1 MHEHHPTAPTTPP
14 SQSVNK
20 HATNTQTC
28 MKATHPRFN
37 PPRNWTIE
45 APVPTPSS
53 DDAFAEVKAKVDLVK
68 VVQEHVRL
76 TKRNKD
82 LWGLCPF
89 HQEDSPSFKVNPQM
103 QSWYCFGCERSGD
116 VFTFVELIEKTDKR
130 GALQLLAERAGVELK
145 KLSPEQKERSDSRR
159 RLLAM
164 LKLAAQ
170 FYEYVLWST
179 PAGEK
184 GRKLLEARMVGE
196 ETARRFQLGYA
207 PAGRGFA
214 EYLRAKKR
222 SLQDAQDAG
231 LMRRDGT
238 DFFAERLVIP
248 IRDERGQPLAFTART
263 VRSDEQRKYINS
275 PETAAYIK
283 GRVIFGLD
291 LARDE
296 ISKKGHAVLM
306 EGQFDVITA
315 HHHGVTN
322 AVASSG
328 TALTDDQVRLLKR
341 FTDEVLLVFDADRA
355 GRAAAFKAIELAA
368 AHQMRT
374 RVATVT
380 PPAKDPDE
388 FLRAAGAEAPQRW
401 DELAAAALSGWE
413 FWIKD
418 ALTGLNPGNPNQL
431 ELAASRARE
440 VLEKI
445 PDPAVRETY
454 RERAASWIGV
464 QPHLLT
470 AQANPLPPSGG
481 RVRERGGEAP
491 GNGKAGLAARL
502 VGKKLT
508 VGRYLLQL
516 LAVRPV
522 AFERVRTKLT
532 PDELDE
538 EDRGIYERMLETY
551 ERGGASGLET
561 ELAEYPAEEQDLIR
575 RAWAAPPP
583 SVDDE
588 VAVELAERIRLDHM
602 KGLHSGIIRE
612 LSEAE
617 SGKDSERVARLEAK
631 ARELARAIN
640 DLERRS

>member
-1 MHEHHPTAPTTPP
+1 MPTSA
-14 SQSVNK
+14 
-20 HATNTQTC
+20 
-28 MKATHPRFN
+28 
-37 PPRNWTIE
+37 
-45 APVPTPSS
+45 S

-68 VVQEHVRL
+68 IVQEHLRL
-76 TKRNKD
+76 TRRNKD
-82 LWGLCPF
+82 FVGLCPF
-89 HQEDSPSFKVNPQM
+89 HEEDTPSFTVHPQT
-103 QSWYCFGCERSGD
+103 QTWYCFGCQRHGD

-130 GALQLLAERAGVELK
+130 GALQTLAERAGVELK
-145 KLSPEQKERSDSRR
+145 KLSPEQKERSDSRK
-159 RLLAM
+159 RLLTM
-164 LKLAAQ
+164 LKLSAQ
-170 FYEYVLWST
+170 FYEYVLWSS
-179 PAGEK
+179 PAGEP
-184 GRKLLEARMVGE
+184 GRRLLESRMVSE

-214 EYLRAKKR
+214 EYLRAKKK
-222 SLQDAQDAG
+222 SLQDAQEAG

-248 IRDERGQPLAFTART
+248 IRDERSQPLAFTART
-263 VRSDEQRKYINS
+263 VRADEQRKYINS
-275 PETAAYIK
+275 PETPAYIK

-291 LARDE
+291 LARDD
-296 ISKKGHAVLM
+296 ITRKGHAVLM

-341 FTDEVLLVFDADRA
+341 FTDELLLVFDADRA
-355 GRAAAFKAIELAA
+355 GRAAAFKAIELAS

-388 FLRAAGAEAPQRW
+388 FLRAAGAQAAERW
-401 DELAAAALSGWE
+401 DELATAASSGWE

-454 RERAASWIGV
+454 RERAAGWIGV

-470 AQANPLPPSGG
+470 AQAASPSPRSGG
-481 RVRERGGEAP
+481 RVGEAA
-491 GNGKAGLAARL
+491 NGKAGLAARL
-502 VGKKLT
+502 AGKKLT

-522 AFERVRTKLT
+522 AFERVRTMVT

-538 EDRGIYERMLETY
+538 GDRGIYVRMLETY
-551 ERGGASGLET
+551 ERGGVSGLET
-561 ELAEYPAEEQDLIR
+561 ELAGYPAEEQDLIR

-588 VAVELAERIRLDHM
+588 VAVELAERVRLDHM

>member
-1 MHEHHPTAPTTPP
+1 
-14 SQSVNK
+14 
-20 HATNTQTC
+20 
-28 MKATHPRFN
+28 
-37 PPRNWTIE
+37 
-45 APVPTPSS
+45 VPTPSS
-53 DDAFAEVKAKVDLVK
+53 DDAFAEVKAKTDLVK

-184 GRKLLEARMVGE
+184 GRKLLEARLVGE

-214 EYLRAKKR
+214 EYLRAKKK

-263 VRSDEQRKYINS
+263 VRADEQRKYINS
-275 PETAAYIK
+275 PETPAYIK

-296 ISKKGHAVLM
+296 ITKRGHAVLM

-341 FTDEVLLVFDADRA
+341 FTDELLLVFDADRA

-368 AHQMRT
+368 AHQIRT

-401 DELAAAALSGWE
+401 EELVAAAPSGWE

-470 AQANPLPPSGG
+470 PQAQPPSPRSGG
-481 RVRERGGEAP
+481 RVGQRGMEAA
-491 GNGKAGLAARL
+491 NGKSGLAARL

-522 AFERVRTKLT
+522 AFERVRTKLN

-538 EDRGIYERMLETY
+538 GDRGIYVRMLETY

-640 DLERRS
+640 ELERRS

>member
-1 MHEHHPTAPTTPP
+1 
-14 SQSVNK
+14 
-20 HATNTQTC
+20 
-28 MKATHPRFN
+28 
-37 PPRNWTIE
+37 
-45 APVPTPSS
+45 VPTPAS
-53 DDAFAEVKAKVDLVK
+53 DDAFAEVKAKVDLIK

-82 LWGLCPF
+82 FWGLCPF

-130 GALQLLAERAGVELK
+130 GALQILAERAGVELK

-170 FYEYVLWST
+170 YYEYVLWST

-184 GRKLLEARMVGE
+184 GRRLLESRKVGE

-207 PAGRGFA
+207 PAGRGFS
-214 EYLRAKKR
+214 EYLRVKKK
-222 SLQDAQDAG
+222 SLQDAQEAG
-231 LMRRDGT
+231 LMRRDGS

-263 VRSDEQRKYINS
+263 VRADEQRKYINS
-275 PETAAYIK
+275 PETPAYIK

-296 ISKKGHAVLM
+296 ITKRGHAVLM

-315 HHHGVTN
+315 HQFGVQN

-328 TALTDDQVRLLKR
+328 TALTEEQVRLLKR

-355 GRAAAFKAIELAA
+355 GRSAAFKAVELAS
-368 AHQMRT
+368 AHQVRT
-374 RVATVT
+374 RVATIT

-388 FLRAAGAEAPQRW
+388 FLRAAGAEAPERW
-401 DELAAAALSGWE
+401 EELAAAALSGWE

-418 ALTGLNPGNPNQL
+418 ALTGLNTGNPNHL

-445 PDPAVRETY
+445 PDAAVRESY
-454 RERAASWIGV
+454 RERAAGWIGV

-470 AQANPLPPSGG
+470 SQPQTQRSKPVIGS
-481 RVRERGGEAP
+481 
-491 GNGKAGLAARL
+491 NGKDGLAARL
-502 VGKKLT
+502 AGKKLT

-522 AFERVRTKLT
+522 AFERVRTKIT
-532 PDELDE
+532 PEELDE
-538 EDRGIYERMLETY
+538 QDRGIYVRMLETY

-561 ELAEYPAEEQDLIR
+561 ELAGYPAEEQDLIR

-588 VAVELAERIRLDHM
+588 VAEELAVRVRLDHM

-617 SGKDSERVARLEAK
+617 RGNDSERVGRLEAK

-640 DLERRS
+640 EMERSG

>member
-1 MHEHHPTAPTTPP
+1 
-14 SQSVNK
+14 
-20 HATNTQTC
+20 
-28 MKATHPRFN
+28 
-37 PPRNWTIE
+37 
-45 APVPTPSS
+45 VPTPSS

-68 VVQEHVRL
+68 IVQEHLRL
-76 TKRNKD
+76 TKKNRD
-82 LWGLCPF
+82 FVGLCPF
-89 HQEDSPSFKVNPQM
+89 HQEDTPSFTVHPQT
-103 QSWYCFGCERSGD
+103 QTWYCFGCQRHGD

-130 GALQLLAERAGVELK
+130 GALQSLAERAGVELK
-145 KLSPEQKERSDSRR
+145 KLSPEQKERSDSRK
-159 RLLAM
+159 RLLTM

-170 FYEYVLWST
+170 FYEYVLWSS
-179 PAGEK
+179 PAGEP
-184 GRKLLEARMVGE
+184 GRRLLESRKVSE

-214 EYLRAKKR
+214 EYLRAKKK
-222 SLQDAQDAG
+222 SLQDAQEAG
-231 LMRRDGT
+231 LMRRDGS

-263 VRSDEQRKYINS
+263 VRADEQRKYINS
-275 PETAAYIK
+275 PETPAYIK

-296 ISKKGHAVLM
+296 ITKQGHAVLM

-315 HHHGVTN
+315 HHHGVIN

-341 FTDEVLLVFDADRA
+341 FTDELLLVFDADRA
-355 GRAAAFKAIELAA
+355 GRGAAFKAIELAS

-401 DELAAAALSGWE
+401 AELAAAAPSGWE

-418 ALTGLNPGNPNQL
+418 ALTGLNPGNPNHL
-431 ELAASRARE
+431 ELAASRVRE

-445 PDPAVRETY
+445 PDAAVRETY
-454 RERAASWIGV
+454 RERAAGWIGV

-470 AQANPLPPSGG
+470 AQAGSPSPRSGG
-481 RVRERGGEAP
+481 RIGEAS
-491 GNGKAGLAARL
+491 NGKAGLAARL
-502 VGKKLT
+502 TGKKLT

-516 LAVRPV
+516 LAVRPM
-522 AFERVRTKLT
+522 AFERVRTLLT
-532 PDELDE
+532 PDELNE
-538 EDRGIYERMLETY
+538 EDRGIYVRMLETY
-551 ERGGASGLET
+551 ERGGVSGLET
-561 ELAEYPAEEQDLIR
+561 ELAGYPAEEQDLIR

-602 KGLHSGIIRE
+602 RARHSGIIRE

-617 SGKDSERVARLEAK
+617 RGKDSELVARLEAQ
-631 ARELARAIN
+631 AGELARAIN
-640 DLERRS
+640 EIERRN

>member
-1 MHEHHPTAPTTPP
+1 M
-14 SQSVNK
+14 
-20 HATNTQTC
+20 
-28 MKATHPRFN
+28 
-37 PPRNWTIE
+37 
-45 APVPTPSS
+45 PTPAS
-53 DDAFAEVKAKVDLVK
+53 DDAFAEVKAKVDLIK

-82 LWGLCPF
+82 FWGLCPF

-130 GALQLLAERAGVELK
+130 GALQILAERAGVELK

-170 FYEYVLWST
+170 YYEYVLWST
-179 PAGEK
+179 PTGEK
-184 GRKLLEARMVGE
+184 GRKLLESRKVSE

-207 PAGRGFA
+207 PPGRGFS
-214 EYLRAKKR
+214 EYLRAKKK
-222 SLQDAQDAG
+222 SLMDAQEAG
-231 LMRRDGT
+231 LMRRDGS

-263 VRSDEQRKYINS
+263 VRADEQRKYINS
-275 PETAAYIK
+275 PETPAYIK

-296 ISKKGHAVLM
+296 ITKRGHAVLM

-315 HHHGVTN
+315 HQFGVQN

-328 TALTDDQVRLLKR
+328 TALTEDQVRLLKR

-355 GRAAAFKAIELAA
+355 GRAAAFKAVELAS

-374 RVATVT
+374 RVATIT

-388 FLRAAGAEAPQRW
+388 FLRAAGAEAPERW
-401 DELAAAALSGWE
+401 EELAGAALSGWE

-418 ALTGLNPGNPNQL
+418 ALTGLNTGNPNHL

-445 PDPAVRETY
+445 PDAAVRESY
-454 RERAASWIGV
+454 RERAAGWIGV

-470 AQANPLPPSGG
+470 SQPQTQRPRPVIGS
-481 RVRERGGEAP
+481 
-491 GNGKAGLAARL
+491 NGKDGLAARL
-502 VGKKLT
+502 AGKKLT

-522 AFERVRTKLT
+522 AFERVRAKITAE
-532 PDELDE
+532 ELDE
-538 EDRGIYERMLETY
+538 QDRGIYVRMLETY

-561 ELAEYPAEEQDLIR
+561 ELAGYPAEEQDLIR

-583 SVDDE
+583 SVDDD
-588 VAVELAERIRLDHM
+588 VAEELAVRVHLDHM

-617 SGKDSERVARLEAK
+617 RGNDSERVGRLEAR
-631 ARELARAIN
+631 AREIARAIN
-640 DLERRS
+640 EMERSG

>member
-1 MHEHHPTAPTTPP
+1 MPTST
-14 SQSVNK
+14 
-20 HATNTQTC
+20 
-28 MKATHPRFN
+28 
-37 PPRNWTIE
+37 
-45 APVPTPSS
+45 S

-130 GALQLLAERAGVELK
+130 GALQMLAERAGVELK
-145 KLSPEQKERSDSRR
+145 KLSPEQKERSDSRK

-170 FYEYVLWST
+170 YYEYVLWST
-179 PAGEK
+179 PAGEV
-184 GRKLLEARMVGE
+184 GRRLLGDRAVGE

-222 SLQDAQDAG
+222 SLADAQEAG
-231 LMRRDGT
+231 LIRRDGS
-238 DFFAERLVIP
+238 DFFAQRLVIP

-263 VRSDEQRKYINS
+263 VRADEPRKYINS
-275 PETAAYIK
+275 PETPAYIK

-296 ISKKGHAVLM
+296 IGTRGHAVLM

-315 HHHGVTN
+315 HQFGINN

-341 FTDEVLLVFDADRA
+341 FTDELLLVFDSDRA
-355 GRAAAFKAIELAA
+355 GRSAAFKAVELGA

-374 RVATVT
+374 RVATIT
-380 PPAKDPDE
+380 GAKDPDE
-388 FLRAAGAEAPQRW
+388 FLRAAGAEAAKRW
-401 DELAAAALSGWE
+401 EELAAGAPSGWE

-418 ALTGLNPGNPNQL
+418 ALTGLNTGNPNHL
-431 ELAASRARE
+431 EQAASRARE
-440 VLEKI
+440 VLERI
-445 PDPAVRETY
+445 PDLAVRESY
-454 RERAASWIGV
+454 RERTAGWIGV
-464 QPHLLT
+464 QPHLLI
-470 AQANPLPPSGG
+470 PLSPSK
-481 RVRERGGEAP
+481 RGPEA
-491 GNGKAGLAARL
+491 GKNGLAAR
-502 VGKKLT
+502 VAGKKVT
-508 VGRYLLQL
+508 VSRYLVQL

-538 EDRGIYERMLETY
+538 EDRGVYVRMLETY
-551 ERGGASGLET
+551 ERGGASGLES
-561 ELAEYPAEEQDLIR
+561 ELAAYPAEEQDLIR

-583 SVDDE
+583 SVEDE
-588 VAVELAERIRLDHM
+588 LAVELADRIRLDRM
-602 KGLHSGIIRE
+602 KTREGAIIRE

-617 SGKDSERVARLEAK
+617 RGRNVEGVARLEAE
-631 ARELARAIN
+631 ARELAHAIG
-640 DLERRS
+640 DLERRMSSSRE

>member
-1 MHEHHPTAPTTPP
+1 
-14 SQSVNK
+14 
-20 HATNTQTC
+20 
-28 MKATHPRFN
+28 
-37 PPRNWTIE
+37 
-45 APVPTPSS
+45 VPTQAP

-68 VVQEHVRL
+68 VVQEYVRL

-82 LWGLCPF
+82 FWGLCPF
-89 HQEDSPSFKVNPQM
+89 HQEDSPSFKVNAQM
-103 QSWYCFGCERSGD
+103 QSWYCFGCERHGD

-170 FYEYVLWST
+170 YYEYVLWST
-179 PAGEK
+179 PAGEP
-184 GRKLLEARMVGE
+184 GRRLLADRKVGE

-222 SLQDAQDAG
+222 SLADAQDAG

-238 DFFAERLVIP
+238 DFFAQRLVIP
-248 IRDERGQPLAFTART
+248 IRDDRGQPLAFTART
-263 VRSDEQRKYINS
+263 VRADEQKKYINS
-275 PETAAYIK
+275 PETAAYVK

-291 LARDE
+291 LAKDE
-296 ISKKGHAVLM
+296 IARRGHAVLM

-315 HHHGVTN
+315 HQFDVKN

-328 TALTDDQVRLLKR
+328 TALTEDQVRLLKR
-341 FTDEVLLVFDADRA
+341 FTDELLLVFDSDRA
-355 GRAAAFKAIELAA
+355 GRAAAFKAVEVTA

-374 RVATVT
+374 RVATLVG
-380 PPAKDPDE
+380 AKDPDE
-388 FLRAAGAEAPQRW
+388 FLRAAGAEAAARW
-401 DELAAAALSGWE
+401 EEVVASAPSGWE

-418 ALTGLNPGNPNQL
+418 ALAGLNPGNPSQL
-431 ELAASRARE
+431 ELAATRARE
-440 VLEKI
+440 VLERI
-445 PDPAVRETY
+445 PDPALRESY

-464 QPHLLT
+464 QPHLLV
-470 AQANPLPPSGG
+470 AQPAPA
-481 RVRERGGEAP
+481 RVRPAGPAGGK
-491 GNGKAGLAARL
+491 NGLETRVA
-502 VGKKLT
+502 GKKLT
-508 VGRYLLQL
+508 VGRYLLSL

-522 AFERVRTKLT
+522 AFERVRTKIT

-538 EDRGIYERMLETY
+538 EDRGIYVRMLETY
-551 ERGGASGLET
+551 ERGGATGLES
-561 ELAEYPAEEQDLIR
+561 ELAGYPAEEQDLIR

-583 SVDDE
+583 SVDE
-588 VAVELAERIRLDHM
+588 ELAVELADRIHLRHV
-602 KGLHSGIIRE
+602 KGRHSAIIRE

-617 SGKDSERVARLEAK
+617 RGRDSEGVARLEAE
-631 ARELARAIN
+631 ARELARAIA
-640 DLERRS
+640 DLERRG

>member
-1 MHEHHPTAPTTPP
+1 L
-14 SQSVNK
+14 
-20 HATNTQTC
+20 
-28 MKATHPRFN
+28 
-37 PPRNWTIE
+37 
-45 APVPTPSS
+45 VPTLQS

-130 GALQLLAERAGVELK
+130 GALQMLAERAGVELK

-170 FYEYVLWST
+170 YYEYVLWST
-179 PAGEK
+179 PAGEV
-184 GRKLLEARMVGE
+184 GRRLLTDRAVGE

-222 SLQDAQDAG
+222 SLADAQDAG
-231 LMRRDGT
+231 LIRRDGS
-238 DFFAERLVIP
+238 DFFAQRLVIP

-263 VRSDEQRKYINS
+263 VRADEPKKYINS
-275 PETAAYIK
+275 PETPAYVK

-296 ISKKGHAVLM
+296 IARRGHAVLM

-315 HHHGVTN
+315 HQFGLQN

-328 TALTDDQVRLLKR
+328 TALTEDQVRLLKR
-341 FTDEVLLVFDADRA
+341 FTDELLLVFDSDRA
-355 GRAAAFKAIELAA
+355 GREAAHKAVRLAAF
-368 AHQMRT
+368 HDMRT
-374 RVATVT
+374 RVATI
-380 PPAKDPDE
+380 PDAKDPDE
-388 FLRAAGAEAPQRW
+388 FLRAAGAEAAKRW
-401 DELAAAALSGWE
+401 EELATAAAPGFESGME
-413 FWIKD
+413 
-418 ALTGLNPGNPNQL
+418 ARVVGLNLSNANHL
-431 ELAASRARE
+431 EIAASRIRE
-440 VLEKI
+440 LILEF
-445 PDPAVRETY
+445 PEPLWESY
-454 RERAASWIGV
+454 RERAERWLGV
-464 QPHLLT
+464 PFDLRGARPGVGPIRPQGPKT
-470 AQANPLPPSGG
+470 PSGNG
-481 RVRERGGEAP
+481 LTTRVA
-491 GNGKAGLAARL
+491 
-502 VGKKLT
+502 GKKVT
-508 VGRYLLQL
+508 VARYLVQL

-522 AFERVRTKLT
+522 AFERVRTKIT
-532 PDELDE
+532 PEELDE
-538 EDRGIYERMLETY
+538 EDRDVYVRMLETY
-551 ERGGASGLET
+551 ERGGASGLES
-561 ELAEYPAEEQDLIR
+561 ELAGYPAEEQDLIR

-588 VAVELAERIRLDHM
+588 VAVELAERIRLDRM
-602 KGLHSGIIRE
+602 KGRRSAIIRE

-617 SGKDSERVARLEAK
+617 RGRDSEGVGRLEAE
-631 ARELARAIN
+631 ARELAHAIG
-640 DLERRS
+640 DLERRMSSSRE

>member
-1 MHEHHPTAPTTPP
+1 M
-14 SQSVNK
+14 
-20 HATNTQTC
+20 
-28 MKATHPRFN
+28 
-37 PPRNWTIE
+37 
-45 APVPTPSS
+45 PTPSS

-68 VVQEHVRL
+68 IVQEHLRL
-76 TKRNKD
+76 TRRNKD
-82 LWGLCPF
+82 FVGLCPF
-89 HQEDSPSFKVNPQM
+89 HQEDTPSFTVHPQT
-103 QSWYCFGCERSGD
+103 QTWYCFGCQRHGD

-130 GALQLLAERAGVELK
+130 GALQSLAERAGVELK

-159 RLLAM
+159 RLLSM

-184 GRKLLEARMVGE
+184 GRRLLEARLVGE

-214 EYLRAKKR
+214 EYLRAKKK

-231 LMRRDGT
+231 LMRRDGS

-263 VRSDEQRKYINS
+263 VRADEQRKYINS
-275 PETAAYIK
+275 PETPAYVK

-296 ISKKGHAVLM
+296 ITKKGHAVLM

-328 TALTDDQVRLLKR
+328 TALTDDQVRLVKR
-341 FTDEVLLVFDADRA
+341 FTDELLLVFDSDRA
-355 GRAAAFKAIELAA
+355 GKAAAFKAIELAA

-374 RVATVT
+374 RVATVP

-388 FLRAAGAEAPQRW
+388 FLRAAGAQAAEKW
-401 DELAAAALSGWE
+401 DELAVAAPSGWE

-418 ALTGLNPGNPNQL
+418 SLTGLNPGNSNQL
-431 ELAASRARE
+431 ELAASKARE

-445 PDPAVRETY
+445 PDAAVRDTY
-454 RERAASWIGV
+454 RERAAGWIGV

-470 AQANPLPPSGG
+470 AQTNPLSPSGERA
-481 RVRERGGEAP
+481 RVRGGAES
-491 GNGKAGLAARL
+491 NGKGGLAARL
-502 VGKKLT
+502 TGKKLT

-516 LAVRPV
+516 LAIRPV
-522 AFERVRTKLT
+522 AFERVRTKLR

-538 EDRGIYERMLETY
+538 EDRGIYVRMLETY
-551 ERGGASGLET
+551 ERGGVSGLET
-561 ELAEYPAEEQDLIR
+561 ELAGYPPEEQDLIR

-602 KGLHSGIIRE
+602 KGLQSGIIRE

-640 DLERRS
+640 ELERRG

>member
-1 MHEHHPTAPTTPP
+1 MPTST
-14 SQSVNK
+14 
-20 HATNTQTC
+20 
-28 MKATHPRFN
+28 
-37 PPRNWTIE
+37 
-45 APVPTPSS
+45 S

-130 GALQLLAERAGVELK
+130 GALQMLAERAGVELK
-145 KLSPEQKERSDSRR
+145 KLSPEQKERSDSRK

-170 FYEYVLWST
+170 YYEYVLWST
-179 PAGEK
+179 PAGEV
-184 GRKLLEARMVGE
+184 GRRLLGDRDVGE

-222 SLQDAQDAG
+222 SLADAQEAG
-231 LMRRDGT
+231 LIRRDGS
-238 DFFAERLVIP
+238 DFFAQRLVIP

-263 VRSDEQRKYINS
+263 VRADEPRKYINS
-275 PETAAYIK
+275 PETPAYIK

-296 ISKKGHAVLM
+296 IATRGHAVLM

-315 HHHGVTN
+315 HQFGINN

-341 FTDEVLLVFDADRA
+341 FTDELLLVFDSDRA
-355 GRAAAFKAIELAA
+355 GRSAAFKAVELGA

-374 RVATVT
+374 RVATIT
-380 PPAKDPDE
+380 GAKDPDE
-388 FLRAAGAEAPQRW
+388 FLRAAGAEAAKRW
-401 DELAAAALSGWE
+401 EELAAGAPSGWE

-418 ALTGLNPGNPNQL
+418 ALTGLNTGNPNHL
-431 ELAASRARE
+431 EQAASRARE
-440 VLEKI
+440 VLERI
-445 PDPAVRETY
+445 PDLAVRESY
-454 RERAASWIGV
+454 RERAAGWIGV
-464 QPHLLT
+464 QPHLLI
-470 AQANPLPPSGG
+470 PLSPSK
-481 RVRERGGEAP
+481 RGPEA
-491 GNGKAGLAARL
+491 GKNGLAAR
-502 VGKKLT
+502 VAGKKVT
-508 VGRYLLQL
+508 VSRYLVQL

-538 EDRGIYERMLETY
+538 EDRGVYVRMLETY
-551 ERGGASGLET
+551 ERGGASGLEG
-561 ELAEYPAEEQDLIR
+561 ELAGYPAEEQDLIR

-583 SVDDE
+583 SVEDE
-588 VAVELAERIRLDHM
+588 LAVELADRIRLDRM
-602 KGLHSGIIRE
+602 KTREGAIIRE

-617 SGKDSERVARLEAK
+617 RGRNVEGVARLEAE
-631 ARELARAIN
+631 ARELAHAIG
-640 DLERRS
+640 DLERRMSSSRE